1 MNIESL
7 LENMYQAETYLELYD
22 ISENIMNNNLKESVI
37 TALSECESNNLSI
50 DDAVIKLEKSFKN
63 PRNRKSL
70 TGIYTEEY
78 SLFNKEENDKK
89 SLSDYINEIKESSND
104 KDLLNVIN
112 CMEKNKKINE
122 NLVLNI
128 HQLFKNNRYMSLQD
142 KVDTILKY
150 IDENCGEFDSMD
162 IDSKQELTE
171 AIDTN
176 TQDNENTI
184 DTDNVDNIDK
194 ENTSIEN
201 KINNDTTDA
210 NEILGALNK
219 RVGQQF
225 SVGDLNNLLQS
236 IFGQYNKVFIL
247 SSDLTNKDLD
257 KTQTITVD
265 DDGITYNINYDI
277 IDMDNGIVEIVSIDR
292 EEVGEE

>member
-22 ISENIMNNNLKESVI
+22 ISENITDNSLKESVI
-37 TALSECESNNLSI
+37 NSLNESETEDLSI

-63 PRNRKSL
+63 PKKRKSL

-78 SLFNKEENDKK
+78 SLFSKEENDKK
-89 SLSDYINEIKESSND
+89 TLDDYKCEIQESSND

-112 CMEKNKKINE
+112 CMEKNKKIDE
-122 NLVLNI
+122 DLVLNI
-128 HQLFKNNRYMSLQD
+128 RQLFRNNRYMPLQN
-142 KVDTILKY
+142 KVDTILKF
-150 IDENCGEFDSMD
+150 IDENYEEVEEMSEKVEET
-162 IDSKQELTE
+162 KQELTE
-171 AIDTN
+171 AIDIDDTV
-176 TQDNENTI
+176 
-184 DTDNVDNIDK
+184 DTDNIDNSDK
-194 ENTSIEN
+194 ENTDIDERIESTAT
-201 KINNDTTDA
+201 DT
-210 NEILGALNK
+210 NELLGVLTK

-236 IFGQYNKVFIL
+236 IFRQYNKIFIL

-265 DDGITYNINYDI
+265 DDGVIYEINYDI
-277 IDMDNGIVEIVSIDR
+277 VDMDSGIVQLVSVNR
-292 EEVGEE
+292 KEM